1 MKINNKLLI
10 SLMAAHEMTMAELSK
25 ESGVSTK
32 TIQLAVTNVQQSV
45 SKDTIVKIARALNVD
60 PIRLEDGKQC

>member
-10 SLMAAHEMTMAELSK
+10 SLMAAHEMTMAELSR

-45 SKDTIVKIARALNVD
+45 SKDTIIKIARTLNVD
-60 PIRLEDGKQC
+60 PMRLLEE

>member
-10 SLMAAHEMTMAELSK
+10 SLMAAHEMTMAELSR

-45 SKDTIVKIARALNVD
+45 SKDTIVKIARIFNVD
-60 PIRLEDGKQC
+60 PMRLLEKQP

>member
-60 PIRLEDGKQC
+60 PLRLEGGKC

>member
-60 PIRLEDGKQC
+60 PIRLEGGKC

>member
-10 SLMAAHEMTMAELSK
+10 SLMAAHEMTMAELSR

-45 SKDTIVKIARALNVD
+45 SKDTIIKIARALNVD
-60 PIRLEDGKQC
+60 PMRLLEE